1 MVLEQN
7 LPPIDLGQ
15 HILRYIV
22 EILVHAHNFPH
33 LLQGVA
39 DFFQTV
45 HFFQANPSHEQ
56 CGRSLQLPGAGVES
70 CEHARGFL
78 RYILFLNSCVQE
90 EILQPFFKF

>member
-1 MVLEQN
+1 MKILGGNVLEQN

-45 HFFQANPSHEQ
+45 HFDLLNLK
-56 CGRSLQLPGAGVES
+56 G
-70 CEHARGFL
+70 EHQSKTIFSTVNIYL
-78 RYILFLNSCVQE
+78 NKSILAISV
-90 EILQPFFKF
+90 